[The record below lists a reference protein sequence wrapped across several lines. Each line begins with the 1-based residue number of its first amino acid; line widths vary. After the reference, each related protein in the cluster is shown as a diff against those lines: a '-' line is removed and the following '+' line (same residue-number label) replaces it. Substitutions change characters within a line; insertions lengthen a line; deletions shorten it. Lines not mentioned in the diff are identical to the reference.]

1 MSIGDI
7 IRSILEL
14 AAIVFVVW
22 GLFHE
27 DKFVRFEEK
36 LFAQIRRKRFKVIK
50 GNANFEKAIS
60 LPRRKSV

>member
-7 IRSILEL
+7 IRSFLEL
-14 AAIVFVVW
+14 AAIIFVVW

-27 DKFVRFEEK
+27 DKFIKFEEK
-36 LFAQIRRKRFKVIK
+36 LFARIRRKRFKVIK
-50 GNANFEKAIS
+50 GNVSFAKAVS